1 MFLNITIDNVLGIS
15 NEIELNLIAE
25 SKRSSKKETVYN
37 ISRGLNVNKINGI
50 IGPNA
55 SGKSSILHT
64 IAGIG
69 NFLSED
75 INMKELKNC
84 EGSTKNTIVY
94 DISGF
99 LPKQYDNTRKSK
111 VSMDLYITKGNKP
124 GFYRYSIEYTS
135 NLQEETKVR
144 EKLEYKTK
152 YNNQW
157 EIKSDIEFKEYRSEI
172 G

>member
-64 IAGIG
+64 IAGIT
-69 NFLSED
+69 N
-75 INMKELKNC
+75 I
-84 EGSTKNTIVY
+84 
-94 DISGF
+94 
-99 LPKQYDNTRKSK
+99 
-111 VSMDLYITKGNKP
+111 
-124 GFYRYSIEYTS
+124 
-135 NLQEETKVR
+135 
-144 EKLEYKTK
+144 
-152 YNNQW
+152 
-157 EIKSDIEFKEYRSEI
+157 
-172 G
+172 